1 MMASRNE
8 ILGNWNGIVASLRAK
23 FGDFTKDELA
33 RVEGNFEELVN
44 LVQRKSGQSKEQ
56 IASFVSDCC
65 ESAGTTYGQVANRAS
80 HYVDAAGEVIRDN
93 YDRVASEAKKGLDYT
108 AQNVGRRPLE
118 SLALAVGSGIIAGV
132 LIGLSMSNRKR

>member
-1 MMASRNE
+1 MVSRNDL
-8 ILGNWNGIVASLRAK
+8 LGNWNGIVRSLSAK

-44 LVQRKSGQSKEQ
+44 LVQRKSGRSKEQ

-65 ESAGTTYGQVANRAS
+65 ESAGATYGQVANRAS
-80 HYVDAAGEVIRDN
+80 HYVDVAGDVIRDN
-93 YDRVASEAKKGLDYT
+93 YDRVATEAKRGLDYT
-108 AQNVGRRPLE
+108 AKNVGRRPFE

-132 LIGLSMSNRKR
+132 LLGLSISNRKR

>member
-1 MMASRNE
+1 MVSSNE
-8 ILGNWNGIVASLRAK
+8 LMGNWNRIVESLRAK
-23 FGDFTKDELA
+23 FGNFTRDELA

-93 YDRVASEAKKGLDYT
+93 YDRVSSEAKKGLNYT
-108 AQNVGRRPLE
+108 VQSVGRRPLE

-132 LIGLSMSNRKR
+132 LLGLSMSNRKR